1 MPVLH
6 NSDLIN
12 STFEEKNGDFNFFS
26 DKNIQTKGRLYHKN
40 LRQAYNQVTKKP
52 MNNGAKG

>member
-12 STFEEKNGDFNFFS
+12 ATFEEKNGDFKFFWG
-26 DKNIQTKGRLYHKN
+26 KNIQTKGRLYYKN
-40 LRQAYNQVTKKP
+40 LRQAYNQATKKP
-52 MNNGAKG
+52 MDNGAKG